1 MIVTTANRSFARRI
15 EQLPKSKM
23 DRGHNMQMGVNEVSE
38 LVSFVYFLDAFL

>member
-1 MIVTTANRSFARRI
+1 MVTTANRSFARRI
-15 EQLPKSKM
+15 KQLPKSKM